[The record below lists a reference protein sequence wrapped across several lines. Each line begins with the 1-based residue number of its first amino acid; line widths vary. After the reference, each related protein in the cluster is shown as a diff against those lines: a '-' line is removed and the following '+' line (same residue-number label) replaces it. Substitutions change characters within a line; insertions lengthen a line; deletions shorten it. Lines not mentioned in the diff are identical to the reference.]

1 MKKRRVVFVVLGMI
15 ALVATVITLT
25 VNVYHLYVEAEKAQK
40 TAFTGNILTVGREI
54 VQHIN
59 SDLARSVDRK
69 KAPVSKD
76 SVHTRN
82 KQTFLFD
89 KQPVAL
95 INETTIDYNGNTVV
109 LHKDTTFLAE
119 NHDTLSSD
127 SLLPIP
133 ILTASDSA
141 ELQAFSDLIIQNV
154 NQDSLR
160 SFIHNILFVNKL
172 PIDFD
177 FCIYNLPE
185 NRFVIPPKV
194 NYRELLNKGYVFAL
208 TRDTERSMSHYFVL
222 FFPSE
227 RAYYMRNMKS
237 ILVPII
243 LIILLIT
250 FLIALLIISLS
261 QQKINED
268 VKNDFI
274 NNITHEFKTPISTI
288 SLACSAM
295 EDPVIRENIP
305 MMMDYVSIVQTENNR
320 LKKMVDNILQLA
332 RLKRGQLQFRLEKID
347 VHALLRTIV
356 SNITLQVA
364 NNNGS
369 ITTRFNAD
377 VATIIGDP
385 THIESILVN
394 LIENALKYSPEKP
407 TITISTWNEKKY
419 LVISIKDNGIGI
431 PKSSLRHVFDE
442 FYRVPKGNIHDVK
455 GYGIGLHYVK
465 KIIQKHSGQIKVESE
480 LNHGSTFYVY
490 LPLK

>member
-1 MKKRRVVFVVLGMI
+1 MKKRRIFFVLFGMI
-15 ALVATVITLT
+15 ALIATVITLSI
-25 VNVYHLYVEAEKAQK
+25 NVYHLYVEAEKAQK

-59 SDLARSVDRK
+59 SELSRTDRK
-69 KAPVSKD
+69 QSDDDND
-76 SVHTRN
+76 SAHTRN

-95 INETTIDYNGNTVV
+95 INETTIDYNGNTIV
-109 LHKDTTFLAE
+109 LHKDTTFLS
-119 NHDTLSSD
+119 NPNDTLSSD
-127 SLLPIP
+127 SLLSIP
-133 ILTASDSA
+133 VLSATDSA
-141 ELQAFSDLIIQNV
+141 ELQAFSDLILDNID
-154 NQDSLR
+154 QDSLR
-160 SFIHNILFVNKL
+160 GFIHNILFMNKL

-177 FCIYNLPE
+177 FCIYNVPE
-185 NRFVIPPKV
+185 NKFVIPPKV

-208 TRDTERSMSHYFVL
+208 TKEKERSTSHYFVL

-227 RAYYMRNMKS
+227 RAYFMRNMKN
-237 ILVPII
+237 ILFPII
-243 LIILLIT
+243 VILLLIT
-250 FLIALLIISLS
+250 FLIALLILSLS

-295 EDPVIRENIP
+295 EDPVIRENVP

-332 RLKRGQLQFRLEKID
+332 RLKRGQLQLRQEKID
-347 VHALLRTIV
+347 VHSLLRSIAD
-356 SNITLQVA
+356 NISLQVTSK
-364 NNNGS
+364 NGNL
-369 ITTRFNAD
+369 TTHLDAQI
-377 VATIIGDP
+377 ATIIGDP
-385 THIESILVN
+385 THIESVLVN

-407 TITISTWNEKKY
+407 EITISTWNEKKY
-419 LVISIKDNGIGI
+419 LIVSIKDNGIGI
-431 PKSSLRHVFDE
+431 PKQSLRHVFDE

-465 KIIQKHSGQIKVESE
+465 KIIQKHSGKIKVESE
-480 LNHGSTFYVY
+480 LNHGSTFLLY

>member
-1 MKKRRVVFVVLGMI
+1 MKKRRIFFVIFGMI
-15 ALVATVITLT
+15 ALIATVITLS

-59 SDLARSVDRK
+59 SDLSRNTDRK
-69 KAPVSKD
+69 PSSTDDNDA
-76 SVHTRN
+76 HTRN

-95 INETTIDYNGNTVV
+95 INETTIDYNGNTIV
-109 LHKDTTFLAE
+109 LHKDTTFLTDP
-119 NHDTLSSD
+119 NDTLSSD
-127 SLLPIP
+127 SLLSIP
-133 ILTASDSA
+133 VLSATDSA
-141 ELQAFSDLIIQNV
+141 ELQAFSDLILNNID
-154 NQDSLR
+154 QDSLR
-160 SFIHNILFVNKL
+160 GFIHNILFMNKL

-177 FCIYNLPE
+177 FCIYNVPE
-185 NRFVIPPKV
+185 NKYVIPPRV

-208 TRDTERSMSHYFVL
+208 TKDKERSTSHYFVL

-227 RAYYMRNMKS
+227 RTYFMRNMKS
-237 ILVPII
+237 ILFPIIGI
-243 LIILLIT
+243 LIIIT
-250 FLIALLIISLS
+250 LLIALLILSLS

-295 EDPVIRENIP
+295 EDPVIRENVP
-305 MMMDYVSIVQTENNR
+305 MMMDYVTIVQTENNR

-332 RLKRGQLQFRLEKID
+332 RLKRGQLQLRQEKMD
-347 VHALLRTIV
+347 VHAMLHSIAD
-356 SNITLQVA
+356 NISLQVSSK
-364 NNNGS
+364 NG
-369 ITTRFNAD
+369 ILTTHMDAT

-385 THIESILVN
+385 THIESVLVN
-394 LIENALKYSPEKP
+394 LIENALKYSPDKP
-407 TITISTWNEKKY
+407 EITISTWNEKKY
-419 LVISIKDNGIGI
+419 LVVSIHDNGIGI
-431 PKSSLRHVFDE
+431 PKKSLHHVFDE
-442 FYRVPKGNIHDVK
+442 FYRVPKGNVHDVK

-465 KIIQKHSGQIKVESE
+465 KIIQKHSGKIKVESE
-480 LNHGSTFYVY
+480 LNHGSTFTLY

>member
-1 MKKRRVVFVVLGMI
+1 MKKRRVFFVIFGMI
-15 ALVATVITLT
+15 ALVATVITLS

-59 SDLARSVDRK
+59 SELSRGDRK
-69 KAPVSKD
+69 QPAADD
-76 SVHTRN
+76 SAHTRN

-95 INETTIDYNGNTVV
+95 INETTIDYNGNTIV
-109 LHKDTTFLAE
+109 LHKDTTFLTDP
-119 NHDTLSSD
+119 NDTLSSD
-127 SLLPIP
+127 SLLSIP
-133 ILTASDSA
+133 VLSATDSA
-141 ELQAFSDLIIQNV
+141 ELQAFSDLILDNID
-154 NQDSLR
+154 QDSLR
-160 SFIHNILFVNKL
+160 GFIHSILFMNKL

-177 FCIYNLPE
+177 FCIYNVPE
-185 NRFVIPPKV
+185 NKYVIPPKV

-208 TRDTERSMSHYFVL
+208 TKEKERSTTHFFVL

-227 RAYYMRNMKS
+227 RAYFMRNMKS
-237 ILVPII
+237 ILFPII
-243 LIILLIT
+243 GILVIITL
-250 FLIALLIISLS
+250 LIALLILSLS

-295 EDPVIRENIP
+295 EDPVIRENVP

-332 RLKRGQLQFRLEKID
+332 RLKRGQLQIRMEKID
-347 VHALLRTIV
+347 VHAMLRSI
-356 SNITLQVA
+356 SANISLQVSSK
-364 NNNGS
+364 NGS
-369 ITTRFNAD
+369 LTTHLDAPIS
-377 VATIIGDP
+377 TIIGDP
-385 THIESILVN
+385 THIESVLVN

-407 TITISTWNEKKY
+407 EITISTWNEKKY
-419 LVISIKDNGIGI
+419 LVVSIKDNGIGI
-431 PKSSLRHVFDE
+431 PKKSLRHVFDE

-465 KIIQKHSGQIKVESE
+465 KIIQRHSGKIKVESE
-480 LNHGSTFYVY
+480 LNHGSTFLIY

>member
-15 ALVATVITLT
+15 ALIATVITLS
-25 VNVYHLYVEAEKAQK
+25 VNVYHLYMEAEKAQK

-59 SDLARSVDRK
+59 ANLSRNTDTK
-69 KAPVSKD
+69 QAPADESA
-76 SVHTRN
+76 HTRN

-95 INETTIDYNGNTVV
+95 INETTIDYNGNTIV
-109 LHKDTTFLAE
+109 LHKDTTFL
-119 NHDTLSSD
+119 NDDRDTLSSD
-127 SLLPIP
+127 SLLSIP
-133 ILTASDSA
+133 ILSATDSA
-141 ELQAFSDLIIQNV
+141 ELEAFSELILNNID
-154 NQDSLR
+154 QDSLR
-160 SFIHNILFVNKL
+160 TFIHSILFMNKL

-177 FCIYNLPE
+177 FCIYNVPE
-185 NRFVIPPKV
+185 NKFVIPPRV

-208 TRDTERSMSHYFVL
+208 TQDTKRSTTHFFVL

-227 RAYYMRNMKS
+227 RAYYMRNMKP
-237 ILVPII
+237 ILLPII
-243 LIILLIT
+243 VILLLIT
-250 FLIALLIISLS
+250 FLIALMILSLT

-347 VHALLRTIV
+347 VHELLRSIV
-356 SNITLQVA
+356 ANITLQVTS
-364 NNNGS
+364 NHGS
-369 ITTRFNAD
+369 ITTHLDAP
-377 VATIIGDP
+377 VSTIIGDP
-385 THIESILVN
+385 THIESVLVN
-394 LIENALKYSPEKP
+394 LIENALKYSPNQP
-407 TITISTWNEKKY
+407 TIVISTRNEKKF
-419 LVISIKDNGIGI
+419 LVVSIKDNGIGI
-431 PKSSLRHVFDE
+431 SKKNIRHIFDE
-442 FYRVPKGNIHDVK
+442 FYRVPKGNVHDVK

-465 KIIQKHSGQIKVESE
+465 KIIQKHSGMIKVESE
-480 LNHGSTFYVY
+480 LNQGSVFSIY

>member
-15 ALVATVITLT
+15 ALIATVITLS

-59 SDLARSVDRK
+59 ADLSRNNSPKQVPAD
-69 KAPVSKD
+69 D
-76 SVHTRN
+76 SAHTRN

-95 INETTIDYNGNTVV
+95 INETTIDYNGNTIV
-109 LHKDTTFLAE
+109 LHKDTTYLADG
-119 NHDTLSSD
+119 HDSLSSD
-127 SLLPIP
+127 SLISIP
-133 ILTASDSA
+133 ILTATDSA
-141 ELQAFSDLIIQNV
+141 ELEAFSELILNNID
-154 NQDSLR
+154 QDSLR
-160 SFIHNILFVNKL
+160 GFIHNILFMNKL

-177 FCIYNLPE
+177 FCIYNVPE
-185 NRFVIPPKV
+185 NKFVIPPKV

-208 TRDTERSMSHYFVL
+208 TQDTKRSTTHFFVL

-227 RAYYMRNMKS
+227 RAYYMHNMKP
-237 ILVPII
+237 ILLPII
-243 LIILLIT
+243 VILLLIT
-250 FLIALLIISLS
+250 FLIALMILSLT

-295 EDPVIRENIP
+295 EDPVIRENVP
-305 MMMDYVSIVQTENNR
+305 MMMDYISIVQTENNR

-332 RLKRGQLQFRLEKID
+332 RLKRGQLQFCLERID
-347 VHALLRTIV
+347 VHEMLRSIV
-356 SNITLQVA
+356 ANITLQVTS
-364 NNNGS
+364 NHGS
-369 ITTRFNAD
+369 ITTHLDAP
-377 VATIIGDP
+377 VSTIIGDP
-385 THIESILVN
+385 THIESVLVN
-394 LIENALKYSPEKP
+394 LIENALKYSPDKP
-407 TITISTWNEKKY
+407 TIVITTRNEKKF
-419 LVISIKDNGIGI
+419 LVVSIKDNGIGI
-431 PKSSLRHVFDE
+431 PKKSLRHIFDE

-465 KIIQKHSGQIKVESE
+465 KIIQKHSGMIKVESE
-480 LNHGSTFYVY
+480 LNQGSVFSVY

>member
-1 MKKRRVVFVVLGMI
+1 M
-15 ALVATVITLT
+15 
-25 VNVYHLYVEAEKAQK
+25 
-40 TAFTGNILTVGREI
+40 
-54 VQHIN
+54 
-59 SDLARSVDRK
+59 
-69 KAPVSKD
+69 
-76 SVHTRN
+76 
-82 KQTFLFD
+82 
-89 KQPVAL
+89 
-95 INETTIDYNGNTVV
+95 
-109 LHKDTTFLAE
+109 
-119 NHDTLSSD
+119 
-127 SLLPIP
+127 
-133 ILTASDSA
+133 
-141 ELQAFSDLIIQNV
+141 
-154 NQDSLR
+154 
-160 SFIHNILFVNKL
+160 NKL

-185 NRFVIPPKV
+185 NCFVIPPHV

-208 TRDTERSMSHYFVL
+208 TKDKERSTTHFFVL

-227 RAYYMRNMKS
+227 RAFFMRNMKS
-237 ILVPII
+237 ILFPII
-243 LIILLIT
+243 VILLLIT
-250 FLIALLIISLS
+250 FLIALLILSLS

-295 EDPVIRENIP
+295 EDPVIRENVP

-347 VHALLRTIV
+347 VHELLNAIV
-356 SNITLQVA
+356 SNISLQVT
-364 NNNGS
+364 NKNGS
-369 ITTRFNAD
+369 ITTHYGAD

-385 THIESILVN
+385 THIESVLVN

-407 TITISTWNEKKY
+407 TIVISTRNEKKF
-419 LVISIKDNGIGI
+419 LVVSIKDNGIGI
-431 PKSSLRHVFDE
+431 PKKSLRHIFDE

-465 KIIQKHSGQIKVESE
+465 KIIQKHSGMIKVESE
-480 LNHGSTFYVY
+480 LNQGSVFSIY

>member
-1 MKKRRVVFVVLGMI
+1 MKKRRVVFVILGMV
-15 ALVATVITLT
+15 ALVATVITLS

-59 SDLARSVDRK
+59 ADLSRNMDRQQ
-69 KAPVSKD
+69 PPSND
-76 SVHTRN
+76 SAHTQN

-95 INETTIDYNGNTVV
+95 INETTIDYNGNTIV
-109 LHKDTTFLAE
+109 LHKDTTFLSDGR
-119 NHDTLSSD
+119 DTLSSD
-127 SLLPIP
+127 NLLSIP
-133 ILTASDSA
+133 VLSASDSA
-141 ELQAFSDLIIQNV
+141 ELQAFSDLILNNID
-154 NQDSLR
+154 QDSLR
-160 SFIHNILFVNKL
+160 SFIHNIMFMNKL

-185 NRFVIPPKV
+185 NRFVIPPHV

-208 TRDTERSMSHYFVL
+208 TQDNKRSTTHFFVL

-227 RAYYMRNMKS
+227 RAYFIRNMKS
-237 ILVPII
+237 ILFPII
-243 LIILLIT
+243 VILLLIT
-250 FLIALLIISLS
+250 FLIALLILSLS

-295 EDPVIRENIP
+295 EDPVIRENVP

-347 VHALLRTIV
+347 VHELLRSIVANISLQV
-356 SNITLQVA
+356 SNK
-364 NNNGS
+364 NGS
-369 ITTRFNAD
+369 ITTNFGAE

-385 THIESILVN
+385 THIESVFVN

-407 TITISTWNEKKY
+407 TIVISTQNTKKF
-419 LVISIKDNGIGI
+419 LVVSIKDNGIGI
-431 PKSSLRHVFDE
+431 PKKSLRHIFDE

-465 KIIQKHSGQIKVESE
+465 KIIQKHSGMIKVESE
-480 LNHGSTFYVY
+480 LNHGSTFFVY
-490 LPLK
+490 LPFK

>member
-1 MKKRRVVFVVLGMI
+1 MKKRRIVFVVLGML
-15 ALVATVITLT
+15 ALIATVITLS

-59 SDLARSVDRK
+59 ADLSRNVDK
-69 KAPVSKD
+69 KPTIADD
-76 SVHTRN
+76 SAHTRN

-95 INETTIDYNGNTVV
+95 INETTIDYNGNTIV
-109 LHKDTTFLAE
+109 LHKDTTFLGD
-119 NHDTLSSD
+119 NRDTLSSD
-127 SLLPIP
+127 SLFSLPV
-133 ILTASDSA
+133 LSATDSA
-141 ELQAFSDLIIQNV
+141 ELQAFSDLILNNID
-154 NQDSLR
+154 QDSLH
-160 SFIHNILFVNKL
+160 SFISNILFMNKL

-177 FCIYNLPE
+177 FCVYNLPE
-185 NRFVIPPKV
+185 NCFVIPPRV

-208 TRDTERSMSHYFVL
+208 TKDKERSTTHFFVL

-227 RAYYMRNMKS
+227 RAFFVRNMQS
-237 ILVPII
+237 ILFPII
-243 LIILLIT
+243 VILVIITL
-250 FLIALLIISLS
+250 LIALLILSLS

-295 EDPVIRENIP
+295 EDPVIRENVP

-332 RLKRGQLQFRLEKID
+332 RLKRGQLQICQENID
-347 VHALLRTIV
+347 VHSMLERIV
-356 SNITLQVA
+356 SNISLQVSSK
-364 NNNGS
+364 NGS
-369 ITTRFNAD
+369 ITTCLGAKVSNI
-377 VATIIGDP
+377 VGDP

-394 LIENALKYSPEKP
+394 LIENALKYSPDKP
-407 TITISTWNEKKY
+407 EITISTKNEKKY
-419 LVISIKDNGIGI
+419 LVVSIKDNGIGI
-431 PKSSLRHVFDE
+431 PKKSLRHIFDE

-455 GYGIGLHYVK
+455 GYGLGLHYVK
-465 KIIQKHSGQIKVESE
+465 KIIQKHSGKIKVESE

>member
-15 ALVATVITLT
+15 ALVATVITLS

-40 TAFTGNILTVGREI
+40 TTFTGNILTVGREI

-59 SDLARSVDRK
+59 ADLSRIDDKKQSVPD
-69 KAPVSKD
+69 D
-76 SVHTRN
+76 SAHTRN

-95 INETTIDYNGNTVV
+95 INETTIDYNGTTIV
-109 LHKDTTFLAE
+109 LHKDTTYLAE
-119 NHDTLSSD
+119 GHDTLSSD
-127 SLLPIP
+127 SLISIP
-133 ILTASDSA
+133 VLSATDSA
-141 ELQAFSDLIIQNV
+141 ELQAFSDLILDNID
-154 NQDSLR
+154 QDSLR
-160 SFIHNILFVNKL
+160 EFIRNILFVNKL

-177 FCIYNLPE
+177 CCIYNMPE
-185 NRFVIPPKV
+185 NKFVIPPKV

-208 TRDTERSMSHYFVL
+208 TQDNKRSTSHFFVL

-227 RAYYMRNMKS
+227 RAFFMHNMKS
-237 ILVPII
+237 ILFPII
-243 LIILLIT
+243 VILVLIT
-250 FLIALLIISLS
+250 LLIALLILSLT

-305 MMMDYVSIVQTENNR
+305 MMMDYVTIVQTENNR

-332 RLKRGQLQFRLEKID
+332 RLKRGQLQLRLERID
-347 VHALLRTIV
+347 VHEMLNSIV
-356 SNITLQVA
+356 ANIRLQVSS
-364 NNNGS
+364 NNGS
-369 ITTRFNAD
+369 ITTRLDAP
-377 VATIIGDP
+377 VSTIIGDP
-385 THIESILVN
+385 THIESVLVN
-394 LIENALKYSPEKP
+394 LIENALKYSPETP
-407 TITISTWNEKKY
+407 TIVISTRNEKKY
-419 LVISIKDNGIGI
+419 LVVSIKDNGIGI
-431 PKSSLRHVFDE
+431 PKKSLHHIFDE
-442 FYRVPKGNIHDVK
+442 FYRVPKGNVHDVK

-465 KIIQKHSGQIKVESE
+465 NIIQKHSGMIKVQSE
-480 LNHGSTFYVY
+480 LNQGSVFDVY